1 MRVTPRQ
8 SIGLMVV
15 VAGLFA
21 VLAALAARASQTW
34 PAWVFGAL
42 SAVCVASAVA
52 MWRNPRL
59 AAEAAAAFLTPEE
72 GLWIDPQDPL
82 FLQARARATQTN
94 DRMMAL
100 HRRFPG
106 EVLVKLPWQTDGGK
120 TERVWAELHS
130 ADGQD
135 LMVRMVS
142 RPVAHHGAVPEAL
155 RVPAEGIDDWLLET
169 EEGVHGA
176 WSVQAELA
184 LAQREGVR
192 VPDHVAAMRGRFLD
206 PLEGS

>member
-8 SIGLMVV
+8 TIWLMAALAVP
-15 VAGLFA
+15 FA
-21 VLAALAARASQTW
+21 VFAVLAARASQAL

-42 SAVCVASAVA
+42 SAACLASSVA

-59 AAEAAAAFLTPEE
+59 AAEAAAAFLTPGE

-82 FLQARARATQTN
+82 FLRARARASQTN
-94 DRMMAL
+94 DLMMAL
-100 HRRFPG
+100 HGRFPG
-106 EVLVKLPWQTDGGK
+106 EVLVKFPWQTDSGK
-120 TERVWAELHS
+120 TERVWGGLQA

-142 RPVAHHGAVPEAL
+142 RPVAHDGTVPEVL
-155 RVPAEGIDDWLLET
+155 RVPAGGIDDWLLET
-169 EEGVHGA
+169 EDGVHGA
-176 WSVQAELA
+176 WSVQAELT

-192 VPDHVAAMRGRFLD
+192 VPDHVAAMQGRFLD
-206 PLEGS
+206 PLGG